1 VSAARTRGALAI
13 GAAVL
18 ALTVARAAQKP
29 AIFSAGVEA
38 VRVDALV
45 MDGARV
51 VGGLGPGDFSVR
63 DNGVPQDVDIASFEE
78 VPLTVVLVL
87 DASESVVGPR
97 LEHLRAAGV
106 AALDGLTR
114 RDQAALLTFNQS
126 VSVASPRTADIE
138 AVRSAIQRIRP
149 GGGTALYDAIHSG
162 IVLGSGGEGRTLVL
176 VFTDGTDTSSFLTKE
191 SVRDT
196 ARRSD
201 AVVYGAVEGTRTPF
215 LKDLAAETGGTVFTT
230 SSTRDLPGLFVRI
243 REEFR
248 QRYLIGYSPRGVARE
263 GWHRVDVSVK
273 GRSYTVKAKS
283 GYQVGR

>member
-1 VSAARTRGALAI
+1 MSLARARGALTIA
-13 GAAVL
+13 AAVV
-18 ALTVARAAQKP
+18 ALTASYAAQRQ
-29 AIFSAGVEA
+29 ATFSAGVEV

-45 MDGARV
+45 TDGARV
-51 VGGLGPGDFSVR
+51 VTGLGPSDFSVR
-63 DNGVPQDVDIASFEE
+63 DNGVPQDVEIASFEQ

-126 VSVASPRTADIE
+126 VSVASRRTTDID
-138 AVRSAIQRIRP
+138 AVRTAIQRIRP

-162 IVLGSGGEGRTLVL
+162 IVLGQAGEGRTLVL

-201 AVVYGAVEGTRTPF
+201 AVVYGAIEGTRTPF
-215 LKDLAAETGGTVFTT
+215 LKDLAAETGGAVFTV

-243 REEFR
+243 CEEFR
-248 QRYLIGYSPRGVARE
+248 QRYLIGYSPRGVARA
-263 GWHRVDVSVK
+263 GWHRIDVSVK
-273 GRSYTVKAKS
+273 GRSYSVKAKS
-283 GYQVGR
+283 GYQIGR